1 MYLHSVLDASWM
13 TCSHEMTAWPKIKR
27 LDQDEESNSFRDK
40 GRTSFFRDRPSS
52 ETQGLLAGT
61 MRYLWAKVYFKS
73 WRAYSYRTSSRSGRI
88 SSCWLGRKIF
98 FCPISDEV
106 WPGNSVA
113 FLHEV
118 VFFIDRPSCLAR
130 ATGKLSWRVSEKK
143 FNQAKETASLN
154 MGARN
159 QYSSINFLGKFVE
172 SISYV
177 FVANVR
183 DLYTVVF
190 WLRES

>member
-52 ETQGLLAGT
+52 GTQGLLAGT

-118 VFFIDRPSCLAR
+118 VS
-130 ATGKLSWRVSEKK
+130 
-143 FNQAKETASLN
+143 
-154 MGARN
+154 
-159 QYSSINFLGKFVE
+159 SSIDLVAWPVQRGNCRGGFQKKNSTKPRKPQALTWELGTNTLPSIFSANLSKVYLKFL
-172 SISYV
+172 
-177 FVANVR
+177 
-183 DLYTVVF
+183 
-190 WLRES
+190 